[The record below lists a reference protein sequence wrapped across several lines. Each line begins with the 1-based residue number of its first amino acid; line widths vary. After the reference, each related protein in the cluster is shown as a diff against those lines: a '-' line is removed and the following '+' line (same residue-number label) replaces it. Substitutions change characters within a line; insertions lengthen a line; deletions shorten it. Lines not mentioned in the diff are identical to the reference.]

1 MLDVLIEGATVVD
14 GTGGDAVVMP
24 VGLEDG
30 RLKLGDE
37 LRGAAARRHVDGS
50 GLVLCPGFIDVHTHY
65 DAQVF
70 WDPFLTPSSLHGVTT
85 VVAGNCGFSIAP
97 LAAADADYMMRLL
110 ARVEGIPLE
119 ALEEGVPWNWSTF
132 GEYLHSV
139 DQVRPALN
147 FGAMVGHSALRRNV
161 LGSDS
166 GLGTLPPA
174 SLASLRR
181 ALHEALEAGA
191 MGFSSSW
198 GDAHFDGNGDPVPSR
213 NATVDE
219 LLGLCA
225 ELADFPGTQLEFIPT
240 MLPFSDAHIE
250 LMTKMSVTARSP
262 LNWNVLL
269 PIDREETA
277 GKLSA
282 SDHAA
287 ANGGRVVALSYPGP
301 MVARVSLLSSAF
313 DAIPGWSET
322 MALPPDEIVR
332 RLNDPAERE
341 RLRELAT
348 HGDTAT
354 IGLTRFENLRV
365 LDTYTEETRP
375 MEGRLLGDLAR
386 ERGGEPFDILCEL
399 ATADIRTGF
408 HRAPIGDDA
417 VSWELRLDTWDDP
430 RVVLGASDAGAHVDM
445 LSMFDYPVA
454 LMAMAR
460 ERSELPLP
468 QLIRSLTD
476 VPAALY
482 GMMEMGRIQEG
493 YHADVVLFDPDAI
506 APGRVS
512 WQDDLPG
519 GAGRLFSEPVG
530 VEHIFVNGTEIA
542 SGGKLTGEQPG
553 RVLRAGKDTGT
564 NF

>member
-1 MLDVLIEGATVVD
+1 
-14 GTGGDAVVMP
+14 
-24 VGLEDG
+24 
-30 RLKLGDE
+30 
-37 LRGAAARRHVDGS
+37 
-50 GLVLCPGFIDVHTHY
+50 
-65 DAQVF
+65 
-70 WDPFLTPSSLHGVTT
+70 
-85 VVAGNCGFSIAP
+85 
-97 LAAADADYMMRLL
+97 
-110 ARVEGIPLE
+110 
-119 ALEEGVPWNWSTF
+119 
-132 GEYLHSV
+132 
-139 DQVRPALN
+139 
-147 FGAMVGHSALRRNV
+147 
-161 LGSDS
+161 
-166 GLGTLPPA
+166 
-174 SLASLRR
+174 
-181 ALHEALEAGA
+181 
-191 MGFSSSW
+191 
-198 GDAHFDGNGDPVPSR
+198 
-213 NATVDE
+213 
-219 LLGLCA
+219 
-225 ELADFPGTQLEFIPT
+225 
-240 MLPFSDAHIE
+240 
-250 LMTKMSVTARSP
+250 
-262 LNWNVLL
+262 
-269 PIDREETA
+269 
-277 GKLSA
+277 
-282 SDHAA
+282 
-287 ANGGRVVALSYPGP
+287 
-301 MVARVSLLSSAF
+301 
-313 DAIPGWSET
+313 
-322 MALPPDEIVR
+322 VR

-460 ERSELPLP
+460 DRSELPLA

-476 VPAALY
+476 VPASLY
-482 GMMEMGRIQEG
+482 GMKEMGRIQEG

-530 VEHIFVNGTEIA
+530 VEHVFVNGTEIA
-542 SGGKLTGEQPG
+542 AGGKLTGEQPG